1 MDVNNLT
8 GSYDFREE
16 IVAFQTDDPIDRHFI
31 YQAVGIAQE
40 DKEGK
45 RAEQNL
51 AYQEAKDLYEAQT
64 MRDDSP
70 GAEADNCRFLQEVF
84 SLLYAVN
91 PDVAISC
98 DTMNSISTTM
108 NKLFSFHKRELGI
121 SGRVSKRKSVVAYRH
136 HRDMV
141 RNIIQVAHGDPSDPD
156 CAKNFLRAAYTIGNF
171 VPTPAGC
178 NGPRGFRNQYV
189 EDYWDLTLHYIYKW
203 YLTTSDEYIKR
214 IVGLSKAAVYR
225 SWLESFENWD
235 AFIQKNFMQ
244 PFVEGGGV
252 RYSYE
257 PEAVPKKKDHF
268 GPPKA
273 LWKGHL
279 EYDAVVLPQN
289 EQQISEFFTNAA
301 RAVNARGEL
310 LIEALK
316 RSCFMRVKSSI

>member
-51 AYQEAKDLYEAQT
+51 AYQEAKDL
-64 MRDDSP
+64 
-70 GAEADNCRFLQEVF
+70 
-84 SLLYAVN
+84 
-91 PDVAISC
+91 
-98 DTMNSISTTM
+98 
-108 NKLFSFHKRELGI
+108 
-121 SGRVSKRKSVVAYRH
+121 VAYRH

-225 SWLESFENWD
+225 SWLESFENWN

-289 EQQISEFFTNAA
+289 KQQISEFFTNAA

-310 LIEALK
+310 LIEALFRNRTGTGRLK
-316 RSCFMRVKSSI
+316 QADSLEGVYRTRQKICPHKTQLFHEG